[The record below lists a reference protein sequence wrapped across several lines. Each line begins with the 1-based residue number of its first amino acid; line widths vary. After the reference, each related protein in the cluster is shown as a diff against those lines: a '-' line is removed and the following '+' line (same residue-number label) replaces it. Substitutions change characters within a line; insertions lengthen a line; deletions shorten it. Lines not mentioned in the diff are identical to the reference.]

1 MKILLIDRDALTN
14 QLIRSRLEAEGH
26 EVTEEVSKNDAL
38 LMLENDSYDAIFY
51 DPSPLTDAK
60 AFANK
65 IRRAARNYPYL
76 VLMSKEIGEE
86 EALMSSA
93 NMQMGKPLDSTLLQE
108 VVGNAERITRL
119 ISRIGDESEDY
130 PSAGGIIAKSAFNQL
145 FLSSFDRANRHGERS
160 YYIFIGMTNFDE
172 VLNTDG
178 PYAAEYSAAK
188 ISSFLARIRRQSD
201 IVAQTGRSEYCL
213 MLQRPQTPTEPVD
226 AANRF
231 GDMLSGIDDVCV
243 AGGGAVQVHVSLI
256 DVPVGK
262 LHVQHILNYDQNV
275 ASKSF

>member
-1 MKILLIDRDALTN
+1 MRILLIDRDSLTN
-14 QLIRSRLEAEGH
+14 QLIRARLEEEGH
-26 EVTEEVSKNDAL
+26 EVVEEASKNDAL
-38 LMLENDSYDAIFY
+38 LMLEQENFDAVFY
-51 DPSPLTDAK
+51 DPAPLTDAK
-60 AFANK
+60 QFAGK

-76 VLMSKEIGEE
+76 VLMSKEIEEE

-93 NMQMGKPLDSTLLQE
+93 NMSMSKPLDGVLLKE

-119 ISRIGDESEDY
+119 IGRIGDDAEDF

-160 YYIFIGMTNFDE
+160 YYIFIGMTNYDE
-172 VLNTDG
+172 ILNTDG

-201 IVAQTGRSEYCL
+201 IVAQTGKSEYCL
-213 MLQRPQTPTEPVD
+213 MLQRPQTPTEPID

-231 GDMLSGIDDVCV
+231 GDMLGGIEEVCV
-243 AGGGAVQVHVSLI
+243 AGGGPVQIHVSLI

-262 LHVQHILNYDQNV
+262 MHVQHIVDYTSQAANQS
-275 ASKSF
+275 A